1 MLLVPGCAPGGR
13 STDCSAPR
21 VPIRAPRHNSRIHPH
36 QAVPTITA
44 PLLGVPLEKPEEQAR
59 FRDPCRIHEASLF
72 ATFGLH
78 LASLRRE
85 DEHKEQNGEFVM
97 PNRGGDGLRAS
108 A

>member
-1 MLLVPGCAPGGR
+1 
-13 STDCSAPR
+13 
-21 VPIRAPRHNSRIHPH
+21 
-36 QAVPTITA
+36 
-44 PLLGVPLEKPEEQAR
+44 
-59 FRDPCRIHEASLF
+59 
-72 ATFGLH
+72 